1 MARKDALLKLH
12 AKLVSRR
19 KELLGTIEEQL
30 GSLGRDRIGNAGG
43 DDIDFAAV
51 SMNTEITSQL
61 AEHESRELTLIERA
75 MRRLRDGNYGVCE
88 VCSKKIPIER
98 LNALPYTSVCVAC
111 QRELESNPTLRE
123 EFEQRAER
131 EMAADNDSD
140 EPIEVEEATH

>member
-12 AKLVSRR
+12 AKLVNRR
-19 KELLGTIEEQL
+19 KELLGTFEEQL
-30 GSLGRDRIGNAGG
+30 GSLGRDRMGNMGG

-51 SMNTEITSQL
+51 SMSTEISSQL

-88 VCSKKIPIER
+88 VCTKKIPIER

-111 QRELESNPTLRE
+111 QRELENNPALRE
-123 EFEQRAER
+123 ELEQKAEQ
-131 EMAADNDSD
+131 EMAAENEFDDLA
-140 EPIEVEEATH
+140 EVEEVTS